1 MDGRRC
7 LSRLGSLYQFNSF
20 RTRPIFHLS
29 FRTKNGDRFTTDKF
43 LGVENICSIRFD
55 RSQVTDEV
63 LVISMDRYS
72 ICSGFSIE
80 IFNFRDVIFQEESPQ
95 GRMYSIS
102 YKNAVGHGSFFMRFH
117 NNIPFQFSSIFYV
130 YREFHECVYRLA
142 GKMQDILMSMNQCL
156 LMTEIYSFERY
167 RMFHELHETCN

>member
-80 IFNFRDVIFQEESPQ
+80 IFNFRDVILQEKSPQ

-102 YKNAVGHGSFFMRFH
+102 YKNAVGHGSSFITIFPFSFPRYFMYTESFTNAFTGLQGRCR
-117 NNIPFQFSSIFYV
+117 IF
-130 YREFHECVYRLA
+130 
-142 GKMQDILMSMNQCL
+142 
-156 LMTEIYSFERY
+156 
-167 RMFHELHETCN
+167 